1 MIPAGVVTAGRV
13 THESGT
19 VDDLAAASPDS
30 QQAAVADLCSAPG
43 IDEAYVLSTCNR
55 VEAYVV
61 SADPVIGRT
70 ALSEFFAGVDD
81 DDDDQRQTSDERNG
95 TAADTNTATAH
106 DPLVITDHDDSLTHL
121 LRVATGLE
129 SVVLGED
136 QIIGQVRTAYE
147 DARAAGG
154 IGTMLEPA
162 VTKAIHVGERA
173 RTETEINEGVVS
185 LGSAAIR
192 LAGQTVSL
200 EGANALVVGAGEMGQ
215 LAARSLADADVD
227 ELVVSNRT
235 VSRADHLISELD
247 HDNARAVPL
256 ESLDMLA
263 PRADVIVAATGS
275 DEPVIGRAHFV
286 GTDGEDAMDGENATM
301 SEDERV
307 VVDLGQPRDVDP
319 AIDALDSITVYDLD
333 DLETITEETREQRA
347 DAAREV
353 ETMINH
359 EFDLLCEQYK
369 RARADEVIAAMYES
383 AARIKQRELETA
395 LSQLE
400 DESFTPAQREVVETM
415 ADALVSQLLAP
426 PTQSLRE
433 AAAEDDWST
442 INTALQLF
450 DPDFGDEDG
459 PSLLERTQTAQRREA
474 AFEATDDD

>member
-30 QQAAVADLCSAPG
+30 QQAAVAELCSVPE

-81 DDDDQRQTSDERNG
+81 D
-95 TAADTNTATAH
+95 

-185 LGSAAIR
+185 LGSAATR

-215 LAARSLADADVD
+215 LAARSLADAGVSK
-227 ELVVSNRT
+227 LVVSNRT
-235 VSRADHLISELD
+235 VSRAEHLISELD
-247 HDNARAVPL
+247 HDDTRAVPL
-256 ESLDMLA
+256 ESLDTLA
-263 PRADVIVAATGS
+263 TSADVIVAATGS
-275 DEPVIGRAHFV
+275 EEPVVGRQHF
-286 GTDGEDAMDGENATM
+286 GGDADDATTDT
-301 SEDERV
+301 ERV

-319 AIDALDSITVYDLD
+319 AIDALDDVTVYDLD

-353 ETMINH
+353 AAMIDR

-400 DESFTPAQREVVETM
+400 GESFTPAQREVVEAM
-415 ADALVSQLLAP
+415 ADALVNQLLAP
-426 PTQSLRE
+426 PTRSLRE

-459 PSLLERTQTAQRREA
+459 PSLLERAQSEQRTEA